1 MARNITAISSSGQ
14 TRGSVMW
21 RKRNH
26 SEARSID
33 AAS

>member
-14 TRGSVMW
+14 TIGRVMC
-21 RKRNH
+21 RNRNH
-26 SEARSID
+26 SEARSME